1 MAIQGDLFDFP
12 LTDMLWFLGSRN
24 KSGWLTLVNQS
35 SHMVFTF
42 RRGKLTGAR
51 STDANQRLGH
61 RLVAEGSIQTW
72 QLDKALEMQT
82 QHDSA
87 PALGTILVELG
98 FISHDKLQRAI
109 TRQFGDLIFQLLI
122 QPVGQF
128 RFDPGIPDMRGEEI
142 DVSVE
147 SEIFD
152 AIRRA
157 DEWTAERINDTPFR
171 LNPSISAETVALV
184 EREDREILRMLV
196 RGPQTLDELTLRS
209 ELDRGQTVASLN
221 RLQAVGMI
229 YLDADLSGFT
239 TNCKVA

>member
-42 RRGKLTGAR
+42 RRGKLIGAR

-61 RLVAEGSIQTW
+61 RLVAEELIETW
-72 QLDKALEMQT
+72 QLDKALELQSR
-82 QHDSA
+82 HDAA
-87 PALGTILVELG
+87 PPVGTILVELG
-98 FISHDKLQRAI
+98 FLTHDQLHEAIS
-109 TRQFGDLIFQLLI
+109 RQFGDLVFQLLI
-122 QPVGQF
+122 QPIGQF
-128 RFDPGIPDMRGEEI
+128 RFDPGIPDMRGVEI

-147 SEIFD
+147 SEIFE

-157 DEWTAERINDTPFR
+157 DEWTAERMHDTPFR

-184 EREDREILRMLV
+184 EREDRDVLRLLV
-196 RGPQTLDELTLRS
+196 RGPLTLDELAARASANRTKIT
-209 ELDRGQTVASLN
+209 ESLN

-229 YLDADLSGFT
+229 YLDAELSRYT
-239 TNCKVA
+239 SDCKVA

>member
-72 QLDKALEMQT
+72 QLDKALELQK

-87 PALGTILVELG
+87 PALGTILVELD
-98 FISHDKLQRAI
+98 FISHEKLQRAI

-142 DVSVE
+142 NVSVE
-147 SEIFD
+147 SEIFE

-157 DEWTAERINDTPFR
+157 DEWTAERMHDTPFR

-184 EREDREILRMLV
+184 ERQDRDILRMLV
-196 RGPQTLDELTLRS
+196 RGPQTLDELAQRA
-209 ELDRGQTVASLN
+209 EYERDEIVECLN

-229 YLDADLSGFT
+229 YLDAELSTFAPD
-239 TNCKVA
+239 CKVA